1 MKSNFCFGNFTRLLM
16 ELNFCFGLGM
26 QYPGTG
32 GGMHS
37 SGMGGG
43 YVQPPQNI
51 QQTTG
56 LTPGAG
62 GMGGTGGY
70 GGAGAMGGTGA
81 MGVVGQQYVAQTVK
95 SYAVTKK
102 RMSVSGG
109 DWTITDQMGQ
119 NAFRVDGRIASMR
132 DRRFLRDASN
142 NRILTMKK
150 KLITLHD
157 TWEIYAGESN
167 TVLATCKKSSLVQV
181 RTAMDVN
188 LASSTTSK
196 HNPDYQVK
204 GDFFDR
210 NITIFRGVEQAALVR
225 TLKVTYLAVAL
236 INYWQ

>member
-1 MKSNFCFGNFTRLLM
+1 M
-16 ELNFCFGLGM
+16 
-26 QYPGTG
+26 
-32 GGMHS
+32 
-37 SGMGGG
+37 
-43 YVQPPQNI
+43 
-51 QQTTG
+51 
-56 LTPGAG
+56 
-62 GMGGTGGY
+62 